1 MTFYGYAA
9 RNLGNY
15 ASRVNDND
23 RIATND
29 NAMTA
34 NRDNSGGG
42 VGRRINQP
50 FVANREGTFKKY
62 PSK

>member
-23 RIATND
+23 RTATND

-42 VGRRINQP
+42 VGRRINHT
-50 FVANREGTFKKY
+50 FVANT
-62 PSK
+62 